1 MVGTKTSGLG
11 SLETSF
17 CILRGSLTIRICGA
31 AHHCKPLFKKNRDRH
46 FGKLWERGVWW
57 GEAPELLK
65 DVSSAA
71 GIVRT

>member
-31 AHHCKPLFKKNRDRH
+31 AHHCKPLFKKNRAGH
-46 FGKLWERGVWW
+46 FGKSW
-57 GEAPELLK
+57 
-65 DVSSAA
+65 AA
-71 GIVRT
+71 AAVVVDEVD